1 MVAEGAPLCHQVSSV
16 LAAHMRAKQS
26 KANAYSQTDTDT
38 VVTGAGQT
46 VGLQTRPAV
55 PSEAPALGIPAFSSV
70 CSSDLRRARQGH
82 SKGISSLTNSKCA
95 TGPEHDHK
103 NNLKVRQ
110 TSIWSSRR
118 RRLSTT
124 VPQATAQALADQSI
138 TLHLRVANPST
149 SDVSSPAEDMGGPT
163 VVAAKPMFAFQPRPN
178 VAKSK
183 AVRMAKAAAQ
193 SMFMGPIKLL
203 LVSLVIAPA
212 RAEALALHNRY
223 ARYPPCPYSP
233 LPPPPPT
240 PQKSAN
246 RVAELLRDCRM
257 PQMRLSR
264 GHASSVV
271 AQQLG
276 QAHKRGPVR
285 VFHQIALQ
293 LFRERLQGARRFRV
307 ARFVVAALQ
316 PCVIEDGVA
325 SQNLPDLDT
334 IRRLCRIQIRGS
346 RPC

>member
-1 MVAEGAPLCHQVSSV
+1 MLTATGLLDRIDFNLVPWGNAYYNISACGGPTYDKAHMYCWAKECGVASPPSDCYEGAPLCHQVSSV

-55 PSEAPALGIPAFSSV
+55 PSEAPALGLPAFSSV

-212 RAEALALHNRY
+212 RAEALDLHNRY

-246 RVAELLRDCRM
+246 RVAELLRDCR
-257 PQMRLSR
+257 PEPT
-264 GHASSVV
+264 SV
-271 AQQLG
+271 
-276 QAHKRGPVR
+276 
-285 VFHQIALQ
+285 
-293 LFRERLQGARRFRV
+293 
-307 ARFVVAALQ
+307 
-316 PCVIEDGVA
+316 
-325 SQNLPDLDT
+325 T
-334 IRRLCRIQIRGS
+334 II
-346 RPC
+346 